1 VREVER
7 TFEMK
12 CANCQTANPEA
23 AKFCFNCG
31 VALAQMAARCSNCGN
46 DLPAGARFCMGCGQ
60 PAAITTPTDDARLT
74 RLASAAP
81 APLAAKIRAAHLTGE
96 RKIVTCL
103 FADVV
108 GSTSLAERMDPDDWT
123 AIMNRAFDVM
133 SPAVYRYEGTIARLM
148 GDAILAFFG
157 APVSH
162 EDDPVRAVHAALEM
176 LAVAQTYA
184 DEVRNT
190 HGIEFAIRAGLN
202 TGTVV
207 VGNVGSDLKYEY
219 TAMGDAVNL
228 AARMQSA
235 ARTMT
240 TLISEHTHRFV
251 APVFECADLGP
262 LEVRGKAEPVRVY
275 EVRGAKAVPGR
286 VRGLEAAGLESPMVG
301 RAAELAILRE
311 TSEGLKAGKGRIVVI
326 IGEAGLGKSRLIAEW
341 KTTPNPPPPSSEKP
355 PPGEGIRWAEG
366 RSLSYGQGLAYH
378 LLVDL
383 LRSLIGVEARASDTK
398 THSALARLCADVLG
412 DAGVEATLY
421 LAHMLSLSLDGEAQT
436 KVQTLDPQA
445 IQSHY
450 LAALTA
456 IIHELST
463 RQPLGLIFD
472 DVHWADPSS
481 VDLLLK
487 LMPLAGEHAVLFC
500 FVTRPDTD
508 TPGWKLIAAAREAGL
523 TEVALSPLSEA
534 DSRQL
539 VSNLL
544 EVEAL
549 PETIRALILEKA
561 EGNPFFVE
569 EVIRMLIDRGTIVSH
584 GSGWAA
590 GKDIGTVEIPDNV
603 QGLLFARIDRL
614 AEEAKRALR
623 VASVIGRQFAAR
635 VLEQVVSAAQHLT
648 TLEGL
653 GLIRLAV
660 VQPDL
665 EYLFRHALVQEAA
678 YNSLVKQ
685 DRRQLHLAVGE
696 ALEQL
701 YPDRLTSREFAPLL
715 AQHFYSGGDD
725 ARALKHLVHAG
736 DAAARVYANPEA
748 ILHYTRAL
756 EIAKRSGEGG
766 AASLVHIYASLGNA
780 LELNAQYAEA
790 MALYS
795 EMETAARARV
805 DRRMEFNAVMARAK
819 VLATPN
825 PAFNPLEGRRALERA
840 LELSREIGDRAD
852 ECRILWNLM
861 VLDIFGGGDMRRAI
875 DCGEQSISLARE
887 LGLREREAFATQDIY
902 YAYVAVD
909 RNDMAWVRLREAQ
922 ALWRELNNVPMLAD
936 NTANIAIR
944 HYERGELNAT
954 IANANEAYR
963 LYQSIGNVYGI
974 ASSRFCISGAYI
986 ERGEFGEALTLIDDG
1001 IRHAE
1006 KSGHVAALI
1015 VLLVDQSRV
1024 YEAVNWPE
1032 RGLESARRAASVA
1045 QSSFPL
1051 WAPMAQ
1057 AMIARLLIRQNRLS
1071 EAAAALEAGR
1081 VALKP
1086 EALVL
1091 YGREMIGLVK
1101 GELALARGETSE
1113 ALTIAES
1120 MLQLIARTHCFVF
1133 APEAALLKAR
1143 AFAGQGDHDSALDAL
1158 AEALAVARQS
1168 EMRWVLWQMLATA
1181 SECAARVGDAV
1192 AAQAFRVEAAEA
1204 IRCIADHLAPP
1215 DLRESFLNRPA
1226 VQAVLG

>member
-1 VREVER
+1 
-7 TFEMK
+7 
-12 CANCQTANPEA
+12 
-23 AKFCFNCG
+23 
-31 VALAQMAARCSNCGN
+31 
-46 DLPAGARFCMGCGQ
+46 
-60 PAAITTPTDDARLT
+60 ARLT
-74 RLASAAP
+74 RLAAAAP
-81 APLAAKIRAAHLTGE
+81 VSLAAKIRAAHLTGE

-123 AIMNRAFDVM
+123 AIMNRAFDVL

-176 LAVAQTYA
+176 LAVAQIYA

-275 EVRGAKAVPGR
+275 EVRGARAVPGR

-301 RAAELAILRE
+301 RAAELAILRDV
-311 TSEGLKAGKGRIVVI
+311 SDGLNAGKGRTVVI

-341 KTTPNPPPPSSEKP
+341 KTTPAPPSPSSVKP
-355 PPGEGIRWAEG
+355 PLGEGRGEGIRWAEG

-398 THSALARLCADVLG
+398 TRAALARLCADVLC
-412 DAGVEATLY
+412 DAGAETTLY
-421 LAHMLSLSLDGEAQT
+421 LAHMLSLSLDGEAQ
-436 KVQTLDPQA
+436 KKMQALDPQT
-445 IQSHY
+445 IQAHY
-450 LAALTA
+450 LEALTA
-456 IIHELST
+456 LIHELSA
-463 RQPLGLIFD
+463 RQPLVLIFD

-487 LMPLAGEHAVLFC
+487 LMPLASEHAVLFC

-569 EVIRMLIDRGTIVSH
+569 EVIRMLIDRGAIVSH

-614 AEEAKRALR
+614 ADEAKRALR

-635 VLEQVVSAAQHLT
+635 VLEQVVSAAHHLT

-756 EIAKRSGEGG
+756 EIAKRLPTGDTPRANAGQTPMAVG
-766 AASLVHIYASLGNA
+766 AAVDLTHLYSSLGIA
-780 LELNAQYAEA
+780 LELQAKYGEAMTLYVEMEA
-790 MALYS
+790 MARGLG
-795 EMETAARARV
+795 
-805 DRRMEFNAVMARAK
+805 DQRMEFSAVMARAK

-825 PAFNPLEGRRALERA
+825 PVFNPEEGRHALERA
-840 LELSREIGDRAD
+840 LELA
-852 ECRILWNLM
+852 
-861 VLDIFGGGDMRRAI
+861 
-875 DCGEQSISLARE
+875 
-887 LGLREREAFATQDIY
+887 
-902 YAYVAVD
+902 
-909 RNDMAWVRLREAQ
+909 
-922 ALWRELNNVPMLAD
+922 
-936 NTANIAIR
+936 
-944 HYERGELNAT
+944 
-954 IANANEAYR
+954 
-963 LYQSIGNVYGI
+963 
-974 ASSRFCISGAYI
+974 
-986 ERGEFGEALTLIDDG
+986 
-1001 IRHAE
+1001 
-1006 KSGHVAALI
+1006 
-1015 VLLVDQSRV
+1015 
-1024 YEAVNWPE
+1024 
-1032 RGLESARRAASVA
+1032 
-1045 QSSFPL
+1045 
-1051 WAPMAQ
+1051 
-1057 AMIARLLIRQNRLS
+1057 
-1071 EAAAALEAGR
+1071 
-1081 VALKP
+1081 
-1086 EALVL
+1086 
-1091 YGREMIGLVK
+1091 
-1101 GELALARGETSE
+1101 
-1113 ALTIAES
+1113 
-1120 MLQLIARTHCFVF
+1120 
-1133 APEAALLKAR
+1133 
-1143 AFAGQGDHDSALDAL
+1143 
-1158 AEALAVARQS
+1158 
-1168 EMRWVLWQMLATA
+1168 
-1181 SECAARVGDAV
+1181 
-1192 AAQAFRVEAAEA
+1192 
-1204 IRCIADHLAPP
+1204 
-1215 DLRESFLNRPA
+1215 
-1226 VQAVLG
+1226 